1 MKQWSENGRG
11 AKKTVGGGD
20 AGRREL
26 TRDRQERLRPGGQ
39 GAGDASRFD
48 SRPALG
54 RGGRKG
60 GVEGAAAPRQ

>member
-1 MKQWSENGRG
+1 MVREWPRGQKNGGGEVMRGGRG
-11 AKKTVGGGD
+11 
-20 AGRREL
+20 L
-26 TRDRQERLRPGGQ
+26 TRDKQERLRPGGQ